1 MYLTIRQEA
10 QRPECPFTQ
19 FRLRQ
24 LIAQGKIPGFR
35 VGNRFLIN
43 HELLM
48 QMTTEMSLA
57 NIKGAEKAE

>member
-1 MYLTIRQEA
+1 MYYTIRQEA

-19 FRLRQ
+19 SMLRQ

-48 QMTTEMSLA
+48 QMTTEMALA
-57 NIKGAEKAE
+57 SVKGAETAD